1 MGLFDQLAESGVVEA
16 PKPDGA
22 GTSLARQL
30 VADQGLTPTAFDPN
44 SSEPIPDVPEVRFR
58 GAAVGP
64 SEDLTRILKLPRR
77 TIRVTDD
84 ESAAKKWTE
93 ILRRKRTPAEGPCD
107 CVERWGFCI
116 EKLRPVQGWALEEF
130 AQVGGIVGPVG
141 VGHGKEGICILTPMA
156 ALISGRIKAG
166 DACML
171 LLQANL
177 KAQLLQRDL
186 PQWGAHFAVP
196 NLAGG
201 RFHTP
206 GRPVLHVVSFHDL
219 QSPRNADIGERT
231 NPRIVIV
238 NESQNVA
245 NRDGPRGKRFVRLF
259 ARNTRVHL
267 AAFSGTF
274 TKQSL
279 TDYAHIA
286 AFALQDGSPLPI
298 APPVVDEWAAA
309 LDATETPAPLG
320 QLHKLCNPGESGRDG
335 FRRRLHETPGVV
347 ATTEGSLDTLLT
359 LREFKFGEPPETIK
373 ALLRDVRELWQRP
386 DGEELVDALQKSA
399 VCRQLASGF
408 FLRWRFPRG
417 ETKEQIETWLL
428 ARKFFHKELREA
440 LKYRS
445 RIGMDSPFLLIQA
458 AIRWHDGYTFVD
470 PNGGHQ
476 HTTACY
482 ELRRDEYGAPYDHV
496 VCRVPEGDRRFI
508 PPQTK
513 NGPRP
518 VWDSL
523 TWPEW
528 KRVKESVE
536 PVTQA
541 VFVDDYFARAC
552 ADWAKQQTGI
562 VWYDSDAF
570 GRWVAKLGGLP
581 FYGPGQDA
589 SAKILG
595 EKGTRSIVASYRAH
609 GTGKNL
615 QVFAH
620 NLIAQVPS
628 DGAQLEQLI
637 ARTHRPGQRA
647 QEVTAAFPRHTDEV
661 RDAFEAAR
669 GKARYIQETMGT
681 PQKILYAACEFEN
694 ELRSAADAQVLASL
708 LARDEEDEQI
718 VE

>member
-1 MGLFDQLAESGVVEA
+1 MGLFDQLAASGATVEKPA
-16 PKPDGA
+16 PVASGA
-22 GTSLARQL
+22 SLARQL
-30 VADQGLTPTAFDPN
+30 IAEQGLTPTAFNPDTD
-44 SSEPIPDVPEVRFR
+44 PIPDVPETRFR

-64 SEDLTRILKLPRR
+64 SADLTRILALPRR
-77 TIRVTDD
+77 ELRVNDD
-84 ESAAKKWTE
+84 TAARKWTE
-93 ILRRKRTPAEGPCD
+93 KLRRQRTEKEGPCD
-107 CVERWGFCI
+107 CVARWGFCI
-116 EKLRPVQGWALEEF
+116 TELRPVQGWALEEF

-141 VGHGKEGICILTPMA
+141 VGHGKEGICILIAMA
-156 ALISGRIKAG
+156 GLLSGRIKPG
-166 DACML
+166 DHVML
-171 LLQANL
+171 LMQANL
-177 KAQLLQRDL
+177 KPQLLQRDL

-201 RFHTP
+201 RVLIP
-206 GRPVLHVVSFHDL
+206 GRPVLHAVSFHDL
-219 QSPRNADIGERT
+219 QAPKNADLGERL

-259 ARNTRVHL
+259 ARKDRTHL

-286 AFALQDGSPLPI
+286 AFALHDGSPLPI
-298 APPVVDEWAAA
+298 APPVVEEWAAA

-320 QLHKLCNPGESGRDG
+320 QLHKLCNPGESGREG
-335 FRRRLHETPGVV
+335 FRRRLQETPGVV
-347 ATTEGSLDTLLT
+347 ATTEGSIDTLLT
-359 LREFKFGEPPETIK
+359 LREFKPGNTPEPIA

-417 ETKEQIETWLL
+417 ETREQIDAWTL
-428 ARKFFHKELREA
+428 ARKLFHKELREA

-445 RIGMDSPFLLIQA
+445 RVGMDSPFLMIQA
-458 AIRWHDGYTFVD
+458 AIRWHEGYTWIN
-470 PNGGHQ
+470 PQ
-476 HTTACY
+476 
-482 ELRRDEYGAPYDHV
+482 DEN
-496 VCRVPEGDRRFI
+496 DRRLI
-508 PPQTK
+508 APRTK

-518 VWDSL
+518 VWDSE

-528 KRVKESVE
+528 KRVKDTVE

-552 ADWAKQQTGI
+552 AEWARSNTGI

-570 GRWVAKLGGLP
+570 GRWVAKLGDLP

-589 SAKILG
+589 SARILG
-595 EKGTRSIVASYRAH
+595 ERGNRSIVASYRAH

-615 QVFAH
+615 QPFAH

-628 DGAQLEQLI
+628 DGAMLEQLI
-637 ARTHRPGQRA
+637 ARTHRPGQKA
-647 QEVTAAFPRHTDEV
+647 QEVTAAFPRHTEEV
-661 RDAFEAAR
+661 RDAFESAR

-681 PQKILYAACEFEN
+681 PQKLLYAACEFES
-694 ELRSAADAQVLASL
+694 ELRSFADAQVLAAL
-708 LARDEEDEQI
+708 LGREDEEP